1 MWKIYKAFETLK
13 GKGFAVDAIKPQ
25 AAIYLTVKIDLKGK
39 SCDGKTLATQE
50 DVTQFILGK
59 AGLAIVPFHCFGA
72 DKESP
77 WYRISVGTCSIEELD
92 IVFAQLEQA
101 MAQLS

>member
-1 MWKIYKAFETLK
+1 
-13 GKGFAVDAIKPQ
+13 
-25 AAIYLTVKIDLKGK
+25 
-39 SCDGKTLATQE
+39 
-50 DVTQFILGK
+50 
-59 AGLAIVPFHCFGA
+59 VPFHCFGA